1 VFAFDAA
8 DGIIFCQ
15 NQTHLLR
22 VLPKSY
28 EGDRISSQVQIITMI
43 RNTVDCREKGAG
55 GRNKKAMEEAASSAA
70 CMVSN

>member
-70 CMVSN
+70 CMLSY